1 VANIIYGMFNVA
13 RTALITQQKA
23 IDVTANNI
31 ANVNTKGYSRQRVTL
46 EQNEPV
52 YYQGGTLGTG
62 VQANRVI
69 QRIYDRF
76 INQQLAESESDMGR
90 WGAQLETLEKAELM
104 FDETSGYGLN
114 DALAEFWNS
123 WQELSNNPDGYTE
136 RATLIA
142 DTQNLTDVFNH
153 LSADLTQVQS
163 DSDASITAAVEKINT
178 LTSEI
183 AELNLKIAEVEAGSL
198 HSANDFRDQRDLK
211 LQELSALIDV
221 DSFEDA
227 DGYLTITTANG
238 NTLVDRTNSWEL
250 TTHTN
255 TDGFED
261 VYWVSGTGT
270 EEDITE
276 AIDNGKLKGWVE
288 ARDTIIPGYLEDL
301 DDLAAGIIGAVN
313 GLHAAGTDLTG
324 TTGIPSGL
332 DFFSGSNASNIE
344 INTNI
349 ADDPNLIAA
358 ASTSEAIPG
367 GSQNAVAIA
376 ELQND
381 LLMGGGTATFD
392 EFYNSLASNVGNDVY
407 QAEVNGNHQTTVNQ
421 QLATYQQ
428 EVSGVSLDE
437 EMVDLIQFQSAY
449 EAAAKLVTTVDEM
462 LEQLIGMV

>member
-1 VANIIYGMFNVA
+1 MANIIYGMFNVA

-31 ANVNTKGYSRQRVTL
+31 ANVNTEGYTRQRVTL

-52 YYQGGTLGTG
+52 YYEGGTLGTG

-76 INQQLAESESDMGR
+76 INQQMAESESDLGR
-90 WGAQLETLEKAELM
+90 WEAQLETLEKAELM
-104 FDETSGYGLN
+104 FDEMSGYGLN

-123 WQELSNNPDGYTE
+123 WQELSNSPDGYTE

-142 DTQNLTDVFNH
+142 DTQNLTDVFNS
-153 LSADLTQVQS
+153 LSADLTQVQT

-178 LTSEI
+178 LNSEI
-183 AELNLKIAEVEAGSL
+183 ADLNLKIAEVEAGSL

-221 DSFEDA
+221 NSFEDA
-227 DGYLTITTANG
+227 DGYLTITTVDG

-250 TTHTN
+250 TTHTV
-255 TDGFED
+255 DGFED

-270 EEDITE
+270 EKNITE
-276 AIDNGKLKGWVE
+276 GISTGKIKGWIE
-288 ARDTIIPGYLEDL
+288 ARDTIISGYLEDL
-301 DDLAAGIIGAVN
+301 DELAAGIISAVN
-313 GLHAAGTDLTG
+313 GFHAAGTDLEG
-324 TTGIPSGL
+324 TTGTASGL
-332 DFFSGSNASNIE
+332 DFFTGADATDIE

-349 ADDPNLIAA
+349 ADNPNLIAA
-358 ASTSEAIPG
+358 AATTEGIPG
-367 GSQNAVAIA
+367 GSENAVAIA

-392 EFYNSLASNVGNDVY
+392 DFYNSLASNVGNDVF
-407 QAEVNGNHQTTVNQ
+407 QAEVNSDHQKTVNQ
-421 QLATYQQ
+421 QLTTYRE

-462 LEQLIGMV
+462 LEKLINMV